1 MGITEYCILCNYLVI
16 IDDIISRRFVPV
28 HKTLRE
34 WDDLNENADSAK
46 VGGEKRGEVMA
57 EEEDRV
63 VENQRVQDNNSP
75 SITNALGLDS
85 PEAPNI
91 LANNSFIH

>member
-1 MGITEYCILCNYLVI
+1 LCNYLVI

-28 HKTLRE
+28 HKTLRG